1 MYPLSTLLRAT
12 HDMVCS
18 CMLRTVAF
26 IAYFFPLM
34 ASTTMLFIPL
44 ALVRL
49 LGGVRAA
56 GDFVRI
62 LTGAWARHVLWV
74 VGARVTVR
82 SEGPAPRERV
92 LCVVS
97 NHQGFADIP
106 VAVGYVPRKVGFIA
120 KQELTRLPVLS
131 WWMRAM
137 DCVFL
142 KRTSAQHALRVI
154 RRAVERM
161 KGGRSMIVFPEGT
174 RSRSRRMRSFK
185 AGSMK
190 LPKDAGAAVLPVTI
204 DGTYRV
210 FEEEGRIKPTE
221 VSVTLHPVVP
231 AETVGSLSRREL
243 AELLQQRIAR
253 PLEGEGA

>member
-1 MYPLSTLLRAT
+1 
-12 HDMVCS
+12 
-18 CMLRTVAF
+18 MLRTIAF
-26 IAYFFPLM
+26 ASYFFPLM
-34 ASTTMLFIPL
+34 ASTSMLFLPL
-44 ALVRL
+44 ALVRFV
-49 LGGVRAA
+49 GGREAS

-62 LTGAWARHVLWV
+62 LTGAWARHVLWA
-74 VGARVTVR
+74 VGARVTVTQQ
-82 SEGPAPRERV
+82 GPSPRERI

-106 VAVGYVPRKVGFIA
+106 IAVGFVPRKVGFIA
-120 KQELTRLPVLS
+120 KQELARIPVMS

-142 KRTSAQHALRVI
+142 KRTSAQHALAVI
-154 RRAVERM
+154 RRAVDRM
-161 KGGRSMIVFPEGT
+161 KHGRAMIVFPEGT
-174 RSRSRRMRSFK
+174 RSRSRRMGSFK

-210 FEEEGRIKPTE
+210 FEEEGNIRPADIT
-221 VSVTLHPVVP
+221 VTLHRVVP
-231 AETVGSLSRREL
+231 AETVRRLSRREL

-253 PLEGEGA
+253 PLRGDG